1 MRYQRMLQHVITSA
15 THTHHHVHAMNTRTP
30 VCRRSFRELMLIGA
44 YGTARYTHVQRLFLP
59 LIFALQIV
67 LAGFVRSE

>member
-1 MRYQRMLQHVITSA
+1 
-15 THTHHHVHAMNTRTP
+15 
-30 VCRRSFRELMLIGA
+30 MLIGA